1 MNALEPGGVRQ
12 RVLRTVNQDG
22 LPDAFMGFAML
33 VAAVYIYLDR
43 FHGVEFTGMGAILPV
58 LVIFGLRGL
67 RKRFTYPRIGY
78 ADPRTRGVKLGVMIL
93 LLVLTLA
100 GVGVFLLAELTSLRI
115 TPAVVRLFPFALGIG
130 VAAWA
135 LVMGIRTRF
144 NRFYPYAGLMAVALA
159 VCYGL
164 GLQTSLVFIIP
175 MGLGGALMLV
185 TGIAVFGRFIR
196 THPRVGQEATDGA

>member
-1 MNALEPGGVRQ
+1 MTTLEPGGVRQ

-33 VAAVYIYLDR
+33 VAALSIYLDR
-43 FHGVEFTGMGAILPV
+43 FRGVEFSGIGAILPI

-78 ADPRTRGVKLGVMIL
+78 ANPRTRGVKLGVMIL
-93 LLVLTLA
+93 LLALTLA
-100 GVGVFLLAELTSLRI
+100 GVGVFLLAGLTSFRI
-115 TPAVVRLFPFALGIG
+115 TPAVVRLFPLALGTG

-144 NRFYPYAGLMAVALA
+144 NRFYPYTGLVVVALA

-164 GLQTSLVFIIP
+164 GLQTSLVFVIP
-175 MGLGGALMLV
+175 MALGGALMLA
-185 TGIAVFGRFIR
+185 TGIAVFVRFIR
-196 THPRVGQEATDGA
+196 TNPVSPEESGIDA